1 MISELC
7 KPAAVLVAARVADLP
22 GSEEGFA
29 SGDLVISLN
38 GKTVPNI
45 AALRELLGN
54 LQPGARLC

>member
-22 GSEEGFA
+22 GSEESLA
-29 SGDLVISLN
+29 PGDLVISLN

-45 AALRELLGN
+45 AGLR
-54 LQPGARLC
+54 